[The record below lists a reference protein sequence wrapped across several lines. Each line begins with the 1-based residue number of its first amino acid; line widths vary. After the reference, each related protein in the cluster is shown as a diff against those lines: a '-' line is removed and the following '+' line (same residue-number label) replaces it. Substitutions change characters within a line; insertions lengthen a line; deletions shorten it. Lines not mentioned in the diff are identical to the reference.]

1 MLSNS
6 DMKHLWTPWRM
17 TYLQNNVPQP
27 SGCIF
32 CNAASTPENDA
43 STFVVHR
50 GKFAF
55 IILNVYPYNNGHLM
69 IVPFAHAESVE
80 HLPPE
85 TLAEIMALNNISL
98 SVLRKAYNPHGFN
111 VGINIGNAAGAG
123 VPGHVHLH
131 IVPRW
136 SGDNN
141 FMSTLANTRVIPELL
156 DTTYERLKSLW
167 PSDPIND

>member
-1 MLSNS
+1 
-6 DMKHLWTPWRM
+6 M

-27 SGCIF
+27 EGCIF
-32 CNAASTPENDA
+32 CNAAAAPERDA
-43 STFVVHR
+43 STFVIHR
-50 GKFAF
+50 GEYAF

-69 IVPFAHAESVE
+69 IAPFAHAESVE

-85 TLAEIMALNNISL
+85 ALAEIMALNNISL
-98 SVLRKAYNPHGFN
+98 GVLRKAYNPHGFN
-111 VGINIGNAAGAG
+111 VGINIGHAAGAG

-167 PSDPIND
+167 PSDSTHR